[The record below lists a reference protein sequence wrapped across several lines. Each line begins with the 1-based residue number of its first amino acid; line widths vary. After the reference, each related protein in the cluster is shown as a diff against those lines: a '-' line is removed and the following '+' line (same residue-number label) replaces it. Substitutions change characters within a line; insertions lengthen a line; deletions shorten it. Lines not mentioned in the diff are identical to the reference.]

1 MQIYNGKRGNY
12 QDIPM
17 SRECSSLLD
26 NVINTDNKLKKAL
39 SKEPELLKLYSE
51 NNEALAALHHKELS
65 DYYLEGFRL
74 GALVGID
81 IMTPPD
87 N

>member
-1 MQIYNGKRGNY
+1 MKKDSGIMQIYNGKRGNY

-39 SKEPELLKLYSE
+39 SKEPELLKLYSFE
-51 NNEALAALHHKELS
+51 FFCN
-65 DYYLEGFRL
+65 
-74 GALVGID
+74 D
-81 IMTPPD
+81 IIITVIFSGYAG
-87 N
+87 